1 MIIDRA
7 EDIRRNISFAER
19 EIKDF
24 YSAVT
29 RYFKTPFD
37 SQEEL
42 EAIEEMKMSAQTI
55 RDRLELALWYAERNL
70 VETNK
75 LYESKLTGEKND

>member
-70 VETNK
+70 TETKK
-75 LYESKLTGEKND
+75 LYESKLSGEKND